1 MESQKGRQWNFITGG
16 PCHLEAETRVED
28 DMTLALGHAW
38 AARTAFIIAA
48 CSALVGCAG
57 SDSRA
62 SSTGPDQAVFALEH
76 SDLELSFPMETQEVR
91 TLPDGRE
98 MYGAHGTVTNKG
110 SVAVDVPTLL
120 AVFRD
125 KKNQIVFTQDVR
137 VQKRRLEPG
146 EVLSVDDIL
155 VAFPKEAKFAEIG
168 WKREQR

>member
-1 MESQKGRQWNFITGG
+1 M
-16 PCHLEAETRVED
+16 A
-28 DMTLALGHAW
+28 LASDHAR
-38 AARTAFIIAA
+38 ASRAVFLIAA
-48 CSALVGCAG
+48 CSALVGCVG
-57 SDSRA
+57 SDRRA

-76 SDLELSFPMETQEVR
+76 SDLELSFPIETQEAR

-110 SVAVDVPTLL
+110 SVAIDVPTLL

-146 EVLSVDDIL
+146 EVLSIDDTL

-168 WKREQR
+168 WKREQQ